1 MDPTSTSWP
10 TIFYGITYNKFTF
23 SLVDLIEIVV
33 ECKWNSML
41 LSWSQQP
48 DVRFLLSTGS
58 TVAIQ
63 TIQRPPVVST
73 LDTPDKS
80 CGNKNNL
87 VTSYKLTDTTWHDY
101 RTLRI
106 QIYPKNPGFSLY
118 SHDRLGWDFRT
129 LDPIRSGGVY
139 NLPPA
144 SKTTWVSVWPVTPSA
159 SMDTCCF
166 FFEGGNHDFEGRCK
180 KKTKNGVKHM
190 KKNHGNYEV
199 IYSLTTNTSKKP

>member
-1 MDPTSTSWP
+1 MHMKLHAS
-10 TIFYGITYNKFTF
+10 F
-23 SLVDLIEIVV
+23 
-33 ECKWNSML
+33 
-41 LSWSQQP
+41 WSQQP

-63 TIQRPPVVST
+63 TVQWPSAVPTI
-73 LDTPDKS
+73 DAPDES

-106 QIYPKNPGFSLY
+106 HIYPKNPGFSLY

-129 LDPIRSGGVY
+129 LDPIRSGGVC

-159 SMDTCCF
+159 SMDTCC
-166 FFEGGNHDFEGRCK
+166 DFDWRKPRLWRKMCQPKKRRKMAWNTCK
-180 KKTKNGVKHM
+180 K
-190 KKNHGNYEV
+190 
-199 IYSLTTNTSKKP
+199 SR